1 MESERPDPDQLLA
14 EVKAAAARE
23 QRGRLKIFFGASAGV
38 GKTFSMLA
46 AAQALR
52 RAGTD
57 VVVGLLET
65 HGRAETAAMLEGLEL
80 LPPLLLDVRGTMV
93 KEFDLDA
100 ALKRRPALLLVD
112 ELAHTNVPGAR
123 HPKRWQDVDELL
135 AAGIDVYTTLN
146 VQHIESLNDVVGQIT
161 GIRVNETLPDTFFET
176 ADEVELIDLS
186 PDELLK
192 RMREGKVY
200 VPQQAERALANFFKK
215 GNLIALREM
224 ALRQTA
230 DRVDAQ
236 MREYRD
242 EKAIAPV
249 WAAGERIVVAIGPDR
264 RGEQL
269 VRAAKR
275 LADSIDAEWHAV
287 YVETPPLLRLPQAE
301 RTRILGYLRLAE
313 QLGAKTVVLSAT
325 TVAEELVAFAHEQ
338 NATRLIMGRPTRT
351 GWRRVLFGSVVD
363 TVTAS
368 LSGLDL
374 QLVGDTDRGRVG
386 TTGFADQLARTK
398 AYLGIDESKPVSRK
412 MRWPAYAAAAGI
424 CAVTTA
430 LAWLLFGRFEATNL
444 VMVYL
449 VGVLVVAYRFGRGPA
464 IAASVLSVALFDF
477 LFVAP
482 LYSFAI
488 SDTQYLLTFAVM
500 LLVGLTISNLTASI
514 RLQARVAQHRQARTE
529 FLYTMTRE
537 LSRAGGLEDVV
548 TIAVQH
554 VARVFEAQAV
564 VLIPNAAGTIAYPQA
579 PGIYGSYHGADLGIA
594 RWVYANRV
602 AAGLGTNTLPGAEAL
617 YLPLAAAH
625 KLVGV
630 LAVLPSRRER
640 LLIPEQRH
648 LLETFA
654 AQIAAAAERVQLAA
668 DAAKLARQ
676 AETESLRNSLLNA
689 ISHDLRTPLAV
700 LVGASSSLLADADR
714 LSDGARRELAATVHD
729 EATRMTALVN
739 NLLDMARLESGAIAL
754 AREWTPLEEIVG
766 SVLVRLREPLAAH
779 PVTVALPP
787 ELPLLNVDS
796 VLVGQLLANLLENAA
811 KYTPSGAPI
820 EIAAQILPGRVAVEV
835 ADRGPGIPEGEEE
848 KLFDK
853 FYRLQREAAQSGVGL
868 GLAICKAIVAAHG
881 GTIRA
886 ANRSGGGA
894 VFRFE
899 LPAGEPPRVEPEAE
913 VRVAP
918 GTTP

>member
-65 HGRAETAAMLEGLEL
+65 HGRAETAALLEGLEL
-80 LPPLLLDVRGTMV
+80 LPPLMLDVRGTPV
-93 KEFDLDA
+93 KEFDLDG

-112 ELAHTNVPGAR
+112 ELAHTNAPGAR

-146 VQHIESLNDVVGQIT
+146 VQHIESLNDVIGQIT
-161 GIRVNETLPDTFFET
+161 GVRVNETLPDTFFET

-192 RMREGKVY
+192 RLREGKVY
-200 VPQQAERALANFFKK
+200 VPHQAERALANFFKK

-249 WAAGERIVVAIGPDR
+249 WAAGERIVVAIGPDE

-287 YVETPPLLRLPQAE
+287 YVETPRLLRLPQVE
-301 RTRILGYLRLAE
+301 RNRILGYLRLAE
-313 QLGAKTVVLSAT
+313 QLGAKTSVLSGQS
-325 TVAEELVAFAHEQ
+325 VAEELLAFVQEQ
-338 NATRLIMGRPTRT
+338 NATRLMMGRPTRT
-351 GWRRVLFGSVVD
+351 GWRRLLLGSVID
-363 TVTAS
+363 AVTAR
-368 LSGLDL
+368 LRGLDL
-374 QLVGDTDRGRVG
+374 QLVGDPDQARLGGAR
-386 TTGFADQLARTK
+386 FADQLARTK
-398 AYLGIDESKPVSRK
+398 AYLGIDESKAVSRK
-412 MRWPAYAAAAGI
+412 LRWPGYAAAAVI
-424 CAVTTA
+424 CGVATA
-430 LAWLLFGRFEATNL
+430 LAWLLFGRLEGTNL

-449 VGVLVVAYRFGRGPA
+449 VGVLFVAYRYGRGPA
-464 IAASVLSVALFDF
+464 VAASVLSVLLFDF

-482 LYSFAI
+482 YYSFAV

-514 RLQARVAQHRQARTE
+514 RLQARVAQYRQARTE
-529 FLYTMTRE
+529 SLYTMTRE
-537 LSRAGGLEDVV
+537 LSRAGGLDEVV
-548 TIAVQH
+548 MIAVQH

-602 AAGLGTNTLPGAEAL
+602 TAGLGTNTLPGAEAL
-617 YLPLAAAH
+617 FLPLAAAH

-648 LLETFA
+648 LLETFTG
-654 AQIAAAAERVQLAA
+654 QVAAAAERVLLAA

-700 LVGASSSLLADADR
+700 LVGASSSLITDANR
-714 LSDGARRELAATVHD
+714 LSDAARAELAATVHD

-766 SVLVRLREPLAAH
+766 SVLGRLRNALAAH
-779 PVTVALPP
+779 PVKVALAAD
-787 ELPLLNVDS
+787 LPLLHVDP
-796 VLVGQLLANLLENAA
+796 VLIEQLLANLLENAS
-811 KYTPSGAPI
+811 KYTPAGTLI
-820 EIAAQILPGRVAVEV
+820 EITGQVLPGRVAVEV
-835 ADRGPGIPEGEEE
+835 LDRGPGIPAGEEA

-881 GTIRA
+881 GTISA
-886 ANRSGGGA
+886 ANRAGGGA
-894 VFRFE
+894 VFHFE
-899 LPAGEPPRVEPEAE
+899 LPAGEPPGMEPEAE
-913 VRVAP
+913 ARVTT
-918 GTTP
+918 GTKL